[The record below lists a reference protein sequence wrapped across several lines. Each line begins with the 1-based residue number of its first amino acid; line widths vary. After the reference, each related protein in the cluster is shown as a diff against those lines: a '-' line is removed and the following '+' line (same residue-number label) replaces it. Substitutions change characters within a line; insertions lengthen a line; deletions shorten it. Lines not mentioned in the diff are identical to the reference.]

1 MRGPGNRALA
11 PIGWITSSLPWA
23 FSMPDPIPCPKCG
36 RLYVWDGTRC
46 CRKDCRYGSKK
57 KPRKLRAKIA
67 GVYPVEADEP
77 VHLVEISIEGG
88 AVDGFD
94 FGEVT
99 QEMADMPR
107 MNWQAPYDER
117 VISETD
123 TRARVVFFLSL
134 PRLHQAPVNASRR
147 AGSSTA
153 EGDAGT
159 AERNSV
165 RGAVKCEIAGN

>member
-1 MRGPGNRALA
+1 MRGPGNRELA

-77 VHLVEISIEGG
+77 VHLIEISIEGG

-123 TRARVVFFLSL
+123 TRARVVFFFHYLDFTKPLLTPAGELAL
-134 PRLHQAPVNASRR
+134 PPPKEMPARLKEIVYEAP
-147 AGSSTA
+147 
-153 EGDAGT
+153 
-159 AERNSV
+159 
-165 RGAVKCEIAGN
+165 